1 MDLSKKSFQTYQN
14 FSEEGNMVMNDIR
27 NFQQKKKSKKRQY
40 KGERYKNLS
49 EDEK

>member
-14 FSEEGNMVMNDIR
+14 LSEEGNMVMNDIR
-27 NFQQKKKSKKRQY
+27 NFQQKKKSKERQY

-49 EDEK
+49 EYEQ